1 MTGNM
6 PPDGQHSPWPFALAG
21 MGALAIAMGI
31 GRFAF
36 TPLLPMMLHDGVL
49 DLGGASWLA
58 SANYLGYLIGALL
71 CTAQPWLWRLLEL
84 NRPPDGARMVRFG
97 LVATTL
103 LTLAMATPWQ
113 AGWAWWRLAA
123 GVASA
128 VVFVFTSNWCLAQL
142 AARQASPLGGVIYTG
157 PGLGIVLSGLIASA
171 LVAMQS
177 PAWVGW
183 IVFGCLAALLT
194 AAVWRRFL
202 PEASVHPSTLKPS
215 QAGQTAQTLDATRG
229 AIETSGARGTP
240 GKLSTSAGA
249 MELAM
254 LAVGYGMA
262 GFGYII
268 TATFLPVI
276 ARTAL
281 PDSTWLDLFW
291 PLLGLGI
298 IVGALLA
305 TRLRPDGDARLRLCA
320 CFVVQALGVVA
331 CLISPT
337 LAGFALGS
345 LLLGLPFT
353 AITFFAMQEAR
364 RLRPHSAASYMGLL
378 TALYGLGQ
386 IGGPPLAATLI
397 ARTGS
402 ATAGFTLALEAAAG
416 TLLVGAAIF
425 GVMVKAFR
433 HRDP

>member
-1 MTGNM
+1 
-6 PPDGQHSPWPFALAG
+6 
-21 MGALAIAMGI
+21 
-31 GRFAF
+31 
-36 TPLLPMMLHDGVL
+36 V
-49 DLGGASWLA
+49 
-58 SANYLGYLIGALL
+58 
-71 CTAQPWLWRLLEL
+71 
-84 NRPPDGARMVRFG
+84 
-97 LVATTL
+97 
-103 LTLAMATPWQ
+103 
-113 AGWAWWRLAA
+113 
-123 GVASA
+123 
-128 VVFVFTSNWCLAQL
+128 
-142 AARQASPLGGVIYTG
+142 
-157 PGLGIVLSGLIASA
+157 
-171 LVAMQS
+171 
-177 PAWVGW
+177 
-183 IVFGCLAALLT
+183 
-194 AAVWRRFL
+194 
-202 PEASVHPSTLKPS
+202 
-215 QAGQTAQTLDATRG
+215 
-229 AIETSGARGTP
+229 
-240 GKLSTSAGA
+240 
-249 MELAM
+249 ELAM

-298 IVGALLA
+298 IAGALLA

-425 GVMVKAFR
+425 GVMAKAFR
-433 HRDP
+433 H